1 MNYILAVSIESQVY
15 KTPNL
20 EFRLNNRLL
29 DIMHLTENHSSEIQC
44 IKKQDIYK
52 LWGLDPDKSCIRSDG
67 SPTMVDVL
75 HSKKWI
81 LFEID
86 DANLLD
92 ENNLTVTCKNFKT
105 NYTNGFVSKMDK
117 CKILDVLFLPK
128 NFFMNIRTIFK
139 YCTSRNIL
147 ADFMW
152 STEQR
157 PLGLGNGWPM
167 CPALIT
173 SGMTSKRLPNQNFS
187 KDIIDNDIFNGKIW
201 INTDR
206 EISIIWD
213 DRLGLFR
220 LCNLVPNLDIGRSYG
235 IDTDHILL
243 SDFQKYCIENHGPQ
257 TAKKKLNEIVV
268 PQPNKNLQPKLNVNA
283 KTTYLTIHAPAIILL
298 DKFLKNKYIYE
309 D

>member
-15 KTPNL
+15 RTPNI

-29 DIMHLTENHSSEIQC
+29 DIMDLKENHSSEIQS

-52 LWGLDPDKSCIRSDG
+52 LWGLDPDKSGIRAEG

-75 HSKKWI
+75 HSEKWMY
-81 LFEID
+81 FEID
-86 DANLLD
+86 EKSLNDKNSF
-92 ENNLTVTCKNFKT
+92 TVTGKDFHT
-105 NYTNGFVSKMDK
+105 NYNNGFFSKMDK
-117 CKILDVLFLPK
+117 YKILDVLFLPK
-128 NFFMNIRTIFK
+128 NFFMNIRTIFE
-139 YCTSRNIL
+139 YCTNKNIL

-167 CPALIT
+167 YPALRT
-173 SGMTSKRLPNQNFS
+173 SGMTTKRLPIQRLS
-187 KDIIDNDIFNGKIW
+187 KDMLDEVIFNDNIW

-213 DRLGLFR
+213 DRLELFR
-220 LCNLVPNLDIGRSYG
+220 LRNLVPNLENDRPYG

-243 SDFQKYCIENHGPQ
+243 SDFQKYCIENHRKE
-257 TAKKKLNEIVV
+257 TAKFDQIVV

-283 KTTYLTIHAPAIILL
+283 DTTYLTIHAPAIILL